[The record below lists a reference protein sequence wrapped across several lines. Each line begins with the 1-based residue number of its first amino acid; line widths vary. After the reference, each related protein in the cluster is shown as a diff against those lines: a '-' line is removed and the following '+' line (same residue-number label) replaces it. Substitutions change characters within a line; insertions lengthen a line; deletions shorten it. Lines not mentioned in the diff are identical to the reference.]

1 MQPEVDA
8 IIQAISAVGFPIV
21 ASVGM
26 FYLYNKTVTTLTETL
41 TTMNVIL
48 QDIKQHI
55 DKLEDN
61 DNAIHAND

>member
-1 MQPEVDA
+1 MQPEVDV
-8 IIQAISAVGFPIV
+8 IVQAISTVGFPIV

-26 FYLYNKTVTTLTETL
+26 FYLYNKTITTLTETL

-55 DKLEDN
+55 DKLEDMN
-61 DNAIHAND
+61 NEQSI